1 MKFQRRRLLPAA
13 AAMLAVL
20 FVVIGN
26 GGSANA
32 GLVSPGQAPQV
43 SGTSATEW
51 PLHNY
56 DLANTRDVAHSPI
69 NSANVSSLTVKWRMP
84 LTAAGPFGAFAANPT
99 VVDGVIYLQDLNSNV
114 YAVRRG
120 NGALIWKHTFDVP
133 NLGPNGVVHGWG
145 MVFGGTTTDAFA
157 LDAGTGAVLWSRRL
171 TRTDGEGIDLAPQ
184 LAGNTVVIS
193 TVPGSLAG
201 YLPGGMG
208 IVYGLDPTTG
218 ATKWSF
224 NTVKD
229 GDLWGHPEINSG
241 GGVWY
246 PPAVDDQ
253 GRVFF
258 GTGNP
263 APFPGVPG
271 YPNGSSRPGDNLYT
285 NSLVALD
292 GRTGRLLWYNQV
304 VPHDIRDYD
313 LAVSPI
319 IAYLS
324 IRGVRTEVL
333 LTAGKNGYAY
343 AFRATDGQMIWQR
356 PVGTHQNDV
365 GPLPDTPVPVM
376 PGMGGGVVTP
386 IAFADGRL
394 FVPWVDAASQESS
407 TTITFPD
414 VTNGTGGLTAID
426 ATTGKPRWERQ
437 LPRIVLGAAT
447 VANDVV
453 FTSTFDGHI
462 YAFDTRSG
470 KTLWT
475 ATARAGINSFPAVAG
490 DMLLVG
496 AGVPGFFPNPQ
507 PELIAYELSG

>member
-1 MKFQRRRLLPAA
+1 MFRRRRLVPAA
-13 AAMLAVL
+13 AAMVAVL
-20 FVVIGN
+20 FVVITS

-32 GLVSPGQAPQV
+32 GLVPAAAALPNPVANAAG
-43 SGTSATEW
+43 W

-69 NSANVSSLTVKWRMP
+69 NSANVASLKVKWRMP
-84 LTAAGPFGAFAANPT
+84 LDATGPYGAFSANPT
-99 VVDGVIYLQDLNSNV
+99 VVSGVVYLQDLNSNV
-114 YAVRRG
+114 YAVRLD
-120 NGALIWKHTFDVP
+120 NGALIWKHAFDVP
-133 NLGPNGVVHGWG
+133 DLGPNGVVYGWG
-145 MVFGGTTTDAFA
+145 MVFGGTATDAFA
-157 LDAGTGAVLWSRRL
+157 LDAGTGALLWTRKL
-171 TRTDGEGIDLAPQ
+171 TRTAGEGIDLAPQ

-193 TVPGSLAG
+193 TVPGSLSG

-208 IVYGLDPTTG
+208 IVYGLDPGTG

-229 GDLWGHPEINSG
+229 GDLWGHPELNSG

-285 NSLVALD
+285 DSIVALD
-292 GRTGRLLWYNQV
+292 GTTGRLLWYHQV
-304 VPHDIRDYD
+304 VPHDLRDYD
-313 LAVSPI
+313 LAASPI
-319 IAYLS
+319 ISYLP
-324 IRGVRTEVL
+324 INGVRTEVIMA
-333 LTAGKNGYAY
+333 AGKNGYVY
-343 AFRATDGQMIWQR
+343 AFRADDGQTIWQR
-356 PVGTHQNDV
+356 PVGTHQNDI
-365 GPLPDTPVPVM
+365 GPLPDNPVPVI

-386 IAFADGRL
+386 MAFADGRL
-394 FVPWVDAASQESS
+394 FVPWLNATSQESS
-407 TTITFPD
+407 TTVTFPD
-414 VTNGTGGLTAID
+414 VANGTGGLTAID
-426 ATTGKPRWERQ
+426 ATTGKTVWERQ
-437 LPRIVLGAAT
+437 LPQIAVGAAT

-453 FTSTFDGHI
+453 FAPTFDGNI
-462 YAFDTRSG
+462 YAFDTGSG

-475 ATARAGINSFPAVAG
+475 GTARAGINGFPAIAG

-496 AGVPGFFPNPQ
+496 AGVPAFFPSPQ
-507 PELIAYELSG
+507 TELIAYELSD